1 MSAHRLLWAGLH
13 PSGVCDDCD
22 DERDQREADEQADAH
37 DEAPS
42 DGHPE

>member
-22 DERDQREADEQADAH
+22 DERDQREADEQR
-37 DEAPS
+37 DEAAP